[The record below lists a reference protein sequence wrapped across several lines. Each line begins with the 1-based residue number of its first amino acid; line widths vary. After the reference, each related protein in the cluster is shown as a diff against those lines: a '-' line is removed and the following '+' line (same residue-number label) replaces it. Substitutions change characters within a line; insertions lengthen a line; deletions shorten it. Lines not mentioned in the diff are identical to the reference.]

1 MPRGRKPKSAGGRK
15 GSNFELESLQ
25 AEIEAFRRSKILP
38 IEEWIADLEKHREQL
53 AEEIEKLQQLKS
65 GLSGGGSIAAITAP
79 RRGRPP
85 KNASASAATPAKPA
99 GRKGKRVRRTREDV
113 ENHAK
118 EILEFVKSAKNGVT
132 GTQIKDKFGKVIGT
146 VKNYVKQYTG
156 VDLESVGPKTSM
168 RYTVK

>member
-38 IEEWIADLEKHREQL
+38 IEEWIADLEKHRDQL
-53 AEEIEKLQQLKS
+53 DQEIQKLQQLKS
-65 GLSGGGSIAAITAP
+65 GLAGGEALSSIAAP

-85 KNASASAATPAKPA
+85 KNEGTAPAKTA
-99 GRKGKRVRRTREDV
+99 GRKGKRVRRSREDV
-113 ENHAK
+113 EAHAK
-118 EILEFVKSAKNGVT
+118 QILEFVRSAKNGVT

-156 VDLESVGPKTSM
+156 VDIESVGPKTSM